1 MKLKKKHKLQKSI
14 KIKINKMKKMKKKFK
29 INTNWRIQLNF

>member
-14 KIKINKMKKMKKKFK
+14 KIKINRNKKNEKKFK
-29 INTNWRIQLNF
+29 RNTNWRIQLNF